1 MSTDGQQRNVGL
13 ARRGLEAYNRGDI
26 DAVLKLFSPDVQVY
40 APPDFINSGLFH
52 GRQGF
57 LNWIGQWNEAW
68 DSFDMQVKDV
78 EPVGERFVIALV
90 HQEGRGRGSGISVT
104 QDVVYLYEVRDELCV
119 YQAIHPDRERAL
131 EDIRQRDTG

>member
-40 APPDFINSGLFH
+40 APPDFINAGLFH
-52 GRQGF
+52 GHQGF
-57 LNWIGQWNEAW
+57 LSWIGQWNEAW
-68 DSFDMQVKDV
+68 ESFDIQVKDV

-119 YQAIHPDRERAL
+119 YQAIYPDRERAL